1 MSKRKLY
8 KNFNKRKKFNG
19 TRFNGT
25 RVVTVTLCLCIV
37 GAYAYINLKDKD
49 FMDKL
54 GSFNVVSSIKNA
66 SMWDRFKNLFD
77 KSNVI
82 TSSTIESE
90 LSEIEKGDEYKEET
104 EENSQVATVNEMV
117 VYTIQVA
124 SLEDKNDLKK
134 IEEVMDEY
142 KIPSSSMTI
151 DNSEKIQVYSS
162 SDEGK
167 VRNNLEKTR
176 TYFSDAFLT
185 KIDVPMLSLEYTNS
199 YSYMKDIA
207 SGLNDLIENYQKEGQ
222 YWDENKNDLETY
234 NEILT
239 SRKTI
244 LENLKKNT
252 QKIDYSKMD
261 KFKNNLISY
270 IDESQNNIITSSKN
284 ANENKGYVSQGLL
297 LSSIQQYYVF
307 VESMK

>member
-1 MSKRKLY
+1 MSKRKFY
-8 KNFNKRKKFNG
+8 KNFNKRK
-19 TRFNGT
+19 RFNGT

-37 GAYAYINLKDKD
+37 GTYAYINLKDKD

-54 GSFNVVSSIKNA
+54 GKVNVVSAIKNA
-66 SMWDRFKNLFD
+66 SIWDGFKNLFD
-77 KSNVI
+77 KSKVI
-82 TSSTIESE
+82 TSSTIESQLNE
-90 LSEIEKGDEYKEET
+90 VEKGDKEET
-104 EENSQVATVNEMV
+104 QENSQVASVNEMV

-134 IEEVMDEY
+134 IEEVMNQY

-151 DNSEKIQVYSS
+151 DKSEKIQVYSS
-162 SDEGK
+162 FDEAK
-167 VRNNLEKTR
+167 VRDNLEKTK
-176 TYFSDAFLT
+176 TYFSDSFLT
-185 KIDVPMLSLEYTNS
+185 KIEVPMLSLEYTDD

-207 SGLNDLIENYQKEGQ
+207 TGLNDLIENYQKEGQ
-222 YWDENKNDLETY
+222 YWDKNKNDLSAY

-239 SRKTI
+239 NRKTI

-270 IDESQNNIITSSKN
+270 IDNTQNYILTSSKN

-297 LSSIQQYYVF
+297 LSSIQQYYLF
-307 VESMK
+307 VQSMK

>member
-1 MSKRKLY
+1 MSKRKFY
-8 KNFNKRKKFNG
+8 KNFNKRKK
-19 TRFNGT
+19 FNGT

-37 GAYAYINLKDKD
+37 GTYTYINLKDND
-49 FMDKL
+49 FIYKL
-54 GSFNVVSSIKNA
+54 GKVNVVSTIKNA
-66 SMWDRFKNLFD
+66 SIWNGFKNLFD
-77 KSNVI
+77 KSSVI
-82 TSSTIESE
+82 TSSTIESQLE
-90 LSEIEKGDEYKEET
+90 EIEKDDGNET
-104 EENSQVATVNEMV
+104 EANSQVASVNEMV

-134 IEEVMDEY
+134 IEEVMNEY

-151 DNSEKIQVYSS
+151 DSSEKIQVYSS
-162 SDEGK
+162 FDENE
-167 VRNNLEKTR
+167 VRNNLEDTR

-185 KIDVPMLSLEYTNS
+185 KIDVPMLSLEYTDS

-207 SGLNDLIENYQKEGQ
+207 DGLNDLIKNYQNEGE
-222 YWDENKNDLETY
+222 YWDNNKNDLEAY

-239 SRKTI
+239 NRKTI

-270 IDESQNNIITSSKN
+270 IDESQNNILTSSKN

-297 LSSIQQYYVF
+297 LSSIQKYYVF
-307 VESMK
+307 VQSMK

>member
-1 MSKRKLY
+1 MSKRKFY

-19 TRFNGT
+19 TR
-25 RVVTVTLCLCIV
+25 VVTITLCLCIV
-37 GAYAYINLKDKD
+37 GTYAYINLKDKD

-54 GSFNVVSSIKNA
+54 GKVNVVSAIKNA
-66 SMWDRFKNLFD
+66 SIWNGFKNIFD
-77 KSNVI
+77 KSGVI
-82 TSSTIESE
+82 TSSTIESQLNE
-90 LSEIEKGDEYKEET
+90 LEKDDEDET
-104 EENSQVATVNEMV
+104 QENSQVASVNEMV

-134 IEEVMDEY
+134 IEEVMNQY

-151 DNSEKIQVYSS
+151 DKSEKIQVYSS
-162 SDEGK
+162 FDETK

-176 TYFSDAFLT
+176 TYFSDSFLT
-185 KIDVPMLSLEYTNS
+185 KINVPMLSLEYTDS

-239 SRKTI
+239 NRKTI

-252 QKIDYSKMD
+252 QKINYSKMD

-270 IDESQNNIITSSKN
+270 IDDTQNNILTSSKN

-297 LSSIQQYYVF
+297 LSSIQQYYLF
-307 VESMK
+307 VQSMK

>member
-1 MSKRKLY
+1 MSKRKFY
-8 KNFNKRKKFNG
+8 RNFNKRKKFNG
-19 TRFNGT
+19 TRA
-25 RVVTVTLCLCIV
+25 VTITLCLCIV
-37 GAYAYINLKDKD
+37 GAYTYINLKDED
-49 FMDKL
+49 FMNKL
-54 GSFNVVSSIKNA
+54 GKINIVSSIKNA
-66 SMWDRFKNLFD
+66 SIWNGFKNLLD

-82 TSSTIESE
+82 TSSTIESQLE
-90 LSEIEKGDEYKEET
+90 EIENNDEGET
-104 EENSQVATVNEMV
+104 EGNSQVATVNEMI

-124 SLEDKNDLKK
+124 SLEDPNDLKK

-162 SDEGK
+162 FNENEVRDSLEG
-167 VRNNLEKTR
+167 TR

-185 KIDVPMLSLEYTNS
+185 KIEVPMLSLEYTNS

-207 SGLNDLIENYQKEGQ
+207 NGLNNLIENYQKEGE
-222 YWDENKNDLETY
+222 YWDNSKNDLTLY

-239 SRKTI
+239 NRKTI
-244 LENLKKNT
+244 LDDLKKNT
-252 QKIDYSKMD
+252 EKINYSKMD

-270 IDESQNNIITSSKN
+270 IDNSQKNILTSSKN

-297 LSSIQQYYVF
+297 LSSIQQYYIF
-307 VESMK
+307 VQSMK

>member
-1 MSKRKLY
+1 MSKRKFY

-19 TRFNGT
+19 TRFIT
-25 RVVTVTLCLCIV
+25 ITLCLCIV
-37 GAYAYINLKDKD
+37 GTYAYINLKDKD

-54 GSFNVVSSIKNA
+54 GKINVVSSIKNA
-66 SMWDRFKNLFD
+66 SIWDRFKSLFD

-82 TSSTIESE
+82 TSSTIESQ
-90 LSEIEKGDEYKEET
+90 LDQIEKEDDDS
-104 EENSQVATVNEMV
+104 EENSQVASVNEMV

-124 SLEDKNDLKK
+124 SLEDQNDLKK
-134 IEEVMDEY
+134 IEEVMNQY

-151 DNSEKIQVYSS
+151 DKSEKIQVYSS
-162 SDEGK
+162 FDEDN
-167 VRNNLEKTR
+167 VRTDLESTR

-185 KIDVPMLSLEYTNS
+185 KIEVPMLSLEYTNK

-207 SGLNDLIENYQKEGQ
+207 SGLNSLIENYQKEGK
-222 YWDENKNDLETY
+222 YWDEEKNDLEAY

-244 LENLKKNT
+244 LEKLKENT
-252 QKIDYSKMD
+252 EKIDYSNMK
-261 KFKNNLISY
+261 KFKTNLISY
-270 IDESQNNIITSSKN
+270 IDDIQNNILMGSKN

-307 VESMK
+307 VQSMK

>member
-1 MSKRKLY
+1 MSKRKFY

-19 TRFNGT
+19 TRA
-25 RVVTVTLCLCIV
+25 VTITLCICIV
-37 GAYAYINLKDKD
+37 GTYTYINLKDKD
-49 FMDKL
+49 FMSKL
-54 GSFNVVSSIKNA
+54 EKVNIVSSMKNA
-66 SMWDRFKNLFD
+66 SIWNGFKNLLD

-82 TSSTIESE
+82 TSSNIESQ
-90 LSEIEKGDEYKEET
+90 LKEIENNEEEKT
-104 EENSQVATVNEMV
+104 EGNSKVATVNEMV

-124 SLEDKNDLKK
+124 SLQDKNDLKK

-142 KIPSSSMTI
+142 KFPSASMTI

-162 SDEGK
+162 FNESL
-167 VRNNLEKTR
+167 VRNNLENTR

-185 KIDVPMLSLEYTNS
+185 KIEVPMLSLEYTNG

-207 SGLNDLIENYQKEGQ
+207 DGLNDLIENYQKEGE
-222 YWDENKNDLETY
+222 YWDNSKNDLTNY

-239 SRKTI
+239 NRKAI
-244 LENLKKNT
+244 LENLKKST
-252 QKIDYSKMD
+252 EKIDYSKMD

-270 IDESQNNIITSSKN
+270 IDASQNNILTSSKS
-284 ANENKGYVSQGLL
+284 ANENKGYISQGLL

-307 VESMK
+307 VQSMK

>member
-1 MSKRKLY
+1 MSKRKFY

-19 TRFNGT
+19 TR
-25 RVVTVTLCLCIV
+25 VVTITLCLCIV
-37 GAYAYINLKDKD
+37 GTYAYINLKDKD

-54 GSFNVVSSIKNA
+54 GKVNVVSAIKNA
-66 SMWDRFKNLFD
+66 SIWNGFKNIFD
-77 KSNVI
+77 KSGVI
-82 TSSTIESE
+82 TSSTIESQLNE
-90 LSEIEKGDEYKEET
+90 LEKDDEDET
-104 EENSQVATVNEMV
+104 QENSQVASVNEMV

-134 IEEVMDEY
+134 IEEVMNQY

-151 DNSEKIQVYSS
+151 DKSEKIQVYSS
-162 SDEGK
+162 FDETK

-176 TYFSDAFLT
+176 TYFSDSFLT
-185 KIDVPMLSLEYTNS
+185 KINVPMLSLEYTDS

-239 SRKTI
+239 NRKTI

-252 QKIDYSKMD
+252 QKINYSKMD

-270 IDESQNNIITSSKN
+270 IDDTQNNILTSSKN

-297 LSSIQQYYVF
+297 LSSIQQYYLF

>member
-8 KNFNKRKKFNG
+8 KNFNKRK
-19 TRFNGT
+19 RFNGT
-25 RVVTVTLCLCIV
+25 RLVTVTLCLCIV

-54 GSFNVVSSIKNA
+54 GKVNVVSSIKNA
-66 SMWDRFKNLFD
+66 SIWNGFKNLFD

-82 TSSTIESE
+82 TSSTIESQLE
-90 LSEIEKGDEYKEET
+90 EVEKGDVDEK

-124 SLEDKNDLKK
+124 SIEDKNDLKK
-134 IEEVMDEY
+134 IEDVMNEY
-142 KIPSSSMTI
+142 KIPSSSMTV

-162 SDEGK
+162 FDESK
-167 VRNNLEKTR
+167 VRNSLESTK

-185 KIDVPMLSLEYTNS
+185 KIDVPMLSLEYTSS

-207 SGLNDLIENYQKEGQ
+207 KGLNDLIENYQKEGE
-222 YWDENKNDLETY
+222 YWDNKKNDLEAY
-234 NEILT
+234 NVILT
-239 SRKTI
+239 NRKTI
-244 LENLKKNT
+244 LEKLKKDT
-252 QKIDYSKMD
+252 QKIDYSKLD

-270 IDESQNNIITSSKN
+270 IDESQNNILTSSKN

-297 LSSIQQYYVF
+297 LSSIQQYYIF
-307 VESMK
+307 VQSMK

>member
-1 MSKRKLY
+1 MSKRKFY

-19 TRFNGT
+19 TR
-25 RVVTVTLCLCIV
+25 VVTITLCLCIV
-37 GAYAYINLKDKD
+37 GTYAYINLKDKD

-54 GSFNVVSSIKNA
+54 GKVNVVSAIKNA
-66 SMWDRFKNLFD
+66 SIWNGFKNILD
-77 KSNVI
+77 KSSVI
-82 TSSTIESE
+82 TSSTIESQLKE
-90 LSEIEKGDEYKEET
+90 VEKDDEDET
-104 EENSQVATVNEMV
+104 QENSQVASVSEMV

-134 IEEVMDEY
+134 IEEVMNQY

-151 DNSEKIQVYSS
+151 DKSEKIQVYSS
-162 SDEGK
+162 FDETK

-176 TYFSDAFLT
+176 TYFSDSFLT
-185 KIDVPMLSLEYTNS
+185 KINVPMLSLEYTDS

-222 YWDENKNDLETY
+222 YWDENKNDLATY

-239 SRKTI
+239 NRKTI

-252 QKIDYSKMD
+252 QKINYSKMD

-270 IDESQNNIITSSKN
+270 INDTQNNILTSSKN

-297 LSSIQQYYVF
+297 LSSIQQYYLF

>member
-8 KNFNKRKKFNG
+8 KNFNKRK
-19 TRFNGT
+19 RFNGT
-25 RVVTVTLCLCIV
+25 RLVTVTLCLCIV

-54 GSFNVVSSIKNA
+54 GKVNVVSSIKNA
-66 SMWDRFKNLFD
+66 SIWNGFKNLFD

-82 TSSTIESE
+82 TSSTIESQLE
-90 LSEIEKGDEYKEET
+90 EIEKDDADEK

-124 SLEDKNDLKK
+124 SIEDKNDLKK
-134 IEEVMDEY
+134 IEDVMNEY
-142 KIPSSSMTI
+142 KIPSSSMTV

-162 SDEGK
+162 FDESK
-167 VRNNLEKTR
+167 VRNSLESTR

-185 KIDVPMLSLEYTNS
+185 KIDVPMLSLEYTSS

-207 SGLNDLIENYQKEGQ
+207 KGLNDLIENYQKEGE
-222 YWDENKNDLETY
+222 YWDNKKNDLEAY
-234 NEILT
+234 NVILT
-239 SRKTI
+239 NRKTI
-244 LENLKKNT
+244 LEKLKKDT

-270 IDESQNNIITSSKN
+270 IDESQSNILTSSKN

-297 LSSIQQYYVF
+297 LSSIQQYYIF
-307 VESMK
+307 VQSMK

>member
-8 KNFNKRKKFNG
+8 KNFNKRK
-19 TRFNGT
+19 RFNGT
-25 RVVTVTLCLCIV
+25 RIVTVTLCLCIV
-37 GAYAYINLKDKD
+37 GTYAYINLKDKD

-54 GSFNVVSSIKNA
+54 GKVNVVSSIKNA
-66 SMWDRFKNLFD
+66 SIWDRFKNLFD

-82 TSSTIESE
+82 TSSTIESQLE
-90 LSEIEKGDEYKEET
+90 EIEKGDVDEK

-124 SLEDKNDLKK
+124 SIEDKNDLKK
-134 IEEVMDEY
+134 IEDVMNEY
-142 KIPSSSMTI
+142 KIPSSSMTV

-162 SDEGK
+162 FDESK
-167 VRNNLEKTR
+167 VRNSLESTK

-185 KIDVPMLSLEYTNS
+185 KIDVPMLSLEYTSS

-207 SGLNDLIENYQKEGQ
+207 KGLNDLIENYQKEGE
-222 YWDENKNDLETY
+222 YWDNKKNDLEAY
-234 NEILT
+234 NVILT
-239 SRKTI
+239 NRKTI
-244 LENLKKNT
+244 LEKLKKDT
-252 QKIDYSKMD
+252 QKIDYSKLD

-270 IDESQNNIITSSKN
+270 IDESQNNILTSSKN

-297 LSSIQQYYVF
+297 LSSIQQYYIF
-307 VESMK
+307 VQSMK

>member
-19 TRFNGT
+19 TR
-25 RVVTVTLCLCIV
+25 VVTVTICLCIV
-37 GAYAYINLKDKD
+37 GAYTYINLKDKD
-49 FMDKL
+49 FMYKL
-54 GSFNVVSSIKNA
+54 EKINMISTIKNA
-66 SMWDRFKNLFD
+66 SIWDRFKNLLD

-82 TSSTIESE
+82 TSSTIESQLE
-90 LSEIEKGDEYKEET
+90 EIENDNEEQT
-104 EENSQVATVNEMV
+104 EESSQVATVDEIV

-124 SLEDKNDLKK
+124 SLEDESDLKK

-142 KIPSSSMTI
+142 KIPSSSMKI

-162 SDEGK
+162 FDEDK
-167 VRNNLEKTR
+167 VRNSLESTR

-185 KIDVPMLSLEYTNS
+185 KIDVPMLSLEYTDS
-199 YSYMKDIA
+199 YSYMKEIA
-207 SGLNDLIENYQKEGQ
+207 EGLNDLLENYQKEAE
-222 YWDENKNDLETY
+222 YWDNNKNDLEDY

-252 QKIDYSKMD
+252 EKIDYTKMN

-270 IDESQNNIITSSKN
+270 IDKSQNNILNASKN
-284 ANENKGYVSQGLL
+284 ANENKGYISQSLL
-297 LSSIQQYYVF
+297 LASIQQYNLF
-307 VESMK
+307 VQSMK